1 MEEEESLANMAG
13 VVRVVCGREEFV
25 GVFELVVDYL
35 GEGEEC
41 WEQGGGFIYDL
52 ISKRQS
58 CMLASGDPRICHP
71 NSEKALL
78 G

>member
-1 MEEEESLANMAG
+1 MEEKESLANMAG
-13 VVRVVCGREEFV
+13 VVRVVCGREKGV
-25 GVFELVVDYL
+25 RVFELVVDYL

-52 ISKRQS
+52 ASKRQS
-58 CMLASGDPRICHP
+58 CMVASKDPRICHP